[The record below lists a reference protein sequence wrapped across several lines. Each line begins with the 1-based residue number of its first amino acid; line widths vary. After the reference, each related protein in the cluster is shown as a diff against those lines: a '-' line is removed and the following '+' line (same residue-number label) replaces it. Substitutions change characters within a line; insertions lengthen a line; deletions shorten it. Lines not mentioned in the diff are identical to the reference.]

1 MSYNIHHSSF
11 IIHHFLYSHTMKFC
25 IHIFYTTIILFFLI
39 NLNGCI
45 EEIPFKT
52 DTGDGLLV
60 VDGGFSDADE
70 PQTIVLQKTSAF
82 GTVPQSILGAS
93 VVVKSLDG
101 QSGKYS
107 EKGDGKY
114 VLDTKILRGS
124 VGKSYY
130 LEIALPNGQTYQSEP
145 EVMPARVVPDSVFWD
160 SGTENIVRSNQSV
173 LNLDVVNIYV
183 STPLKVENKD
193 TYLRWDLQS
202 AFQFTTLPECTP
214 FRTTTTCYYSDI
226 VNPQTF
232 QVVSSQ
238 ETGLSR
244 TNKTRVAFQTIDP
257 AYPFLERHYFSLYQH
272 AISAKA
278 YDYWQKTNVIA
289 NQNGSIFDKAPAS
302 IKGNFFNKNNK
313 NEQVLGYF
321 QVSSVAIK
329 RTFIRAVEVK
339 VFYPLLPKEEYCPLL
354 RRGNRFSYSDGCCDC
369 LTLPYGNATKAKP
382 SWW

>member
-1 MSYNIHHSSF
+1 
-11 IIHHFLYSHTMKFC
+11 MKFC
-25 IHIFYTTIILFFLI
+25 IYIFYTIIIFFFLL

-70 PQTIVLQKTSAF
+70 PQTIVLQSTTAF
-82 GTVPQSILGAS
+82 GTAPQSVLGAS

-114 VLDTKILRGS
+114 VLDPKILRGV

-130 LEIALPNGQTYQSEP
+130 LEIALLNGQTYQSEP
-145 EVMPARVVPDSVFWD
+145 EMMPARVVPDSIFWE
-160 SGTENIVRSNQSV
+160 SGIETISRNNQGG
-173 LNLDVVNIYV
+173 LNYDVVNIYV

-214 FRTTTTCYYSDI
+214 FRTTTTCYYSDF

-232 QVVSSQ
+232 QVFSSQ
-238 ETGLSR
+238 ESRLAR

-257 AYPFLERHYFSLYQH
+257 AYPFLERHYYSLYQH
-272 AISAKA
+272 AITAKA
-278 YDYWQKTNVIA
+278 YDYWQKTNSIA
-289 NQNGSIFDKAPAS
+289 NQNGSIFDKVPAS
-302 IKGNFFNKNNK
+302 IKGNLFNVNK
-313 NEQVLGYF
+313 KDEQVLGYF
-321 QVSSVAIK
+321 QISSVAIK
-329 RTFIRAVEVK
+329 RIFISAVEVK
-339 VFYPLLPKEEYCPLL
+339 MFYPLLPKEEYCPFL
-354 RRGNRFSYSDGCCDC
+354 RRGDRFSYSDGCCEC
-369 LTLPYGNATKAKP
+369 LDLPYSNGTKLQPK
-382 SWW
+382 WW

>member
-1 MSYNIHHSSF
+1 
-11 IIHHFLYSHTMKFC
+11 MKVW
-25 IHIFYTTIILFFLI
+25 IHIFYTTIIFFFLI
-39 NLNGCI
+39 NLIGCI
-45 EEIPFKT
+45 DEIPFKT

-60 VDGGFSDADE
+60 VDGGFSDVDE
-70 PQTIVLQKTSAF
+70 PQTIVLQKTTAF
-82 GTVPQSILGAS
+82 GTVPQFIVGAN

-101 QSGKYS
+101 QRGRYS
-107 EKGDGKY
+107 ERGNGKY
-114 VLDTKILRGS
+114 VLDPKILRGS

-130 LEIALPNGQTYQSEP
+130 LDIVLPNGQTYQSEP
-145 EVMPARVVPDSVFWD
+145 EVMPARVVPDSIFWD
-160 SGTENIVRSNQSV
+160 SGKENIVRSNESV
-173 LNLDVVNIYV
+173 LNLDVVNVYV

-214 FRTTTTCYYSDI
+214 FRTTTTCYYSDY

-238 ETGLSR
+238 ETGLLR

-257 AYPFLERHYFSLYQH
+257 AYPFLERHYYSLYQH
-272 AISAKA
+272 AITAKA
-278 YDYWQKTNVIA
+278 YDYWQKNNVIA

-313 NEQVLGYF
+313 DEQVLGYF

-329 RTFIRAVEVK
+329 RVYVSGVEVK
-339 VFYPLLPKEEYCPLL
+339 MFYPLLPQEAYCPLL
-354 RRGNRFSYSDGCCDC
+354 RRGSRFFYSDGCCDC
-369 LTLPYGNATKAKP
+369 LALPYSNGTKEKP
-382 SWW
+382 VWW

>member
-1 MSYNIHHSSF
+1 
-11 IIHHFLYSHTMKFC
+11 MKFC
-25 IHIFYTTIILFFLI
+25 THIFYATIILFFLI

-60 VDGGFSDADE
+60 VDGGFSDVDE
-70 PQTIVLQKTSAF
+70 PQTIVLQRTTAF
-82 GTVPQSILGAS
+82 GTVSQSILGAS

-114 VLDTKILRGS
+114 VLEPKILRGS

-145 EVMPARVVPDSVFWD
+145 EVMPTRVVPDSVFWD
-160 SGTENIVRSNQSV
+160 PGTENIVRSNQSV

-214 FRTTTTCYYSDI
+214 FRTTTTCYYSDH

-232 QVVSSQ
+232 QVISSQ

-244 TNKTRVAFQTIDP
+244 TNKTRVAFQTIAP
-257 AYPFLERHYFSLYQH
+257 AYPFLERHYYSLYQH

-329 RTFIRAVEVK
+329 RTFIRAVEVI

-354 RRGNRFSYSDGCCDC
+354 RRGNRFSYSDGCCEC
-369 LTLPYGNATKAKP
+369 LDIPFGNGTKARP
-382 SWW
+382 TWW